1 MFARHVSRRFGS
13 ALFCSSLMFGMV
25 ALRPGVLGAQ
35 AATGA
40 VLKGSAID
48 DETGEPVG
56 AVIVRIPGLPVVN
69 GDSLGHFEVP
79 NLPLGEIEV
88 TVQGL
93 GYRALRVK
101 IRVNSDTD
109 VIQRRFAMEFD
120 GQELPEIVVSAR
132 AQKLVPRYVDFERRR
147 ERGLGAYFRW
157 DEIKDR
163 GFNRVGDALRTVR
176 GVRIK
181 CDQRSFECYAYMS
194 RSQNCAPVWYIDG
207 VRVGS
212 FHENT
217 PIRDLYGIEIYRGP
231 GETPAEFTGSDAA
244 CGAIIMWTKSRP
256 FRP

>member
-1 MFARHVSRRFGS
+1 MLFRHSPRRLRHALPLCGLTLAIGFFGVG
-13 ALFCSSLMFGMV
+13 SLG
-25 ALRPGVLGAQ
+25 GQ
-35 AATGA
+35 EATGA

-56 AVIVRIPGLPVVN
+56 SVIVRIPGLTVVN
-69 GDSLGHFEVP
+69 GDSLGRFEVH
-79 NLPLGEIEV
+79 NLPLGEYEI

-120 GQELPEIVVSAR
+120 GQELPDVVVTAR

-176 GVRIK
+176 GVRIR
-181 CDQRSFECYAYMS
+181 CDQRSFECNAYMA
-194 RSQNCAPVWYIDG
+194 RSQNCPPVWYIDG

-212 FHENT
+212 FHEST
-217 PIRDLYGIEIYRGP
+217 PIRDLYGIEVYRGA
-231 GETPAEFTGSDAA
+231 GEIPAEFTGSDAA
-244 CGAIIMWTKSRP
+244 CGAIVMWTKSRP